1 MLHFSLHLLN
11 ESMLLLLLLPRPSL
25 SLQASDVAYEGPTSL
40 ATVKQPE
47 TAYSRVLKELHD
59 R

>member
-1 MLHFSLHLLN
+1 
-11 ESMLLLLLLPRPSL
+11 MLLLLPSRAPPF
-25 SLQASDVAYEGPTSL
+25 LQASDVAYEGPTTL

-47 TAYSRVLKELHD
+47 TTYSRVLKELHD